1 MFAIRCYFSYRGKGF
16 EAGRNRDLTFSRSI
30 LHRKH
35 TSELQ
40 GNYAFV
46 DIIIKYL
53 IEKNPQKH
61 VCHKTKYVM
70 RTMGYQNLGNR
81 KTDRN

>member
-1 MFAIRCYFSYRGKGF
+1 MEVSVFAIRCYFSYRGKGF

-46 DIIIKYL
+46 EMIIKYL
-53 IEKNPQKH
+53 IEK
-61 VCHKTKYVM
+61 KTPKACM
-70 RTMGYQNLGNR
+70 S
-81 KTDRN
+81 